1 MLSSPAFT
9 AAARSSIGRRLVTK
23 RLASSG
29 GRTADPE
36 IHARNDGDE
45 PSLFPSDP
53 DGLDDVANPKTPA
66 DEPVPEIRPPG
77 LERVPLT
84 PPKTPRATSHKIES
98 TPVGLPAEPSLQQK
112 RK

>member
-9 AAARSSIGRRLVTK
+9 AARSTLGRRLHAK
-23 RLASSG
+23 RLASS

-53 DGLDDVANPKTPA
+53 EVYFIYL
-66 DEPVPEIRPPG
+66 
-77 LERVPLT
+77 LPLL
-84 PPKTPRATSHKIES
+84 KKI
-98 TPVGLPAEPSLQQK
+98 
-112 RK
+112 